1 MELKG
6 KKVLVVGFGTTGIA
20 VTRFLIQMGAVV
32 TITDLR
38 REISIP
44 EEFLQNGVMA
54 ETGGHDRKTFL
65 DQNLIVVSPGVPFT
79 SEPIVQAQE
88 AGIDAISE
96 IELAYQYLETPL
108 IAVTGTNGKTTTTSL
123 LGEIFRSDGKDVFVG
138 GNIGTPL
145 IEYATG
151 PRKSD
156 YVIAEISSF
165 QLEGIKTFKPHIAVM
180 LNITADH
187 LDRYPSFKEYVDA
200 KKAIFRYQDERDF
213 AVLNSD
219 DQEIQ
224 LLKNTVMAKRLFF
237 STTEL
242 QKNGACY
249 NGSYDF
255 RLGDKSVQLAD
266 QDFRLQGIHNKEN
279 MLAALCV
286 SLLCKIR
293 PETITH
299 VFKTFTGLPH
309 QMEFVDEIEGV
320 SFYNDSKGTNVGACV
335 KSLESLNAPLVLIAG
350 GKDKGGSYEPLKEL
364 IREKVKG
371 LVLIGEARERI
382 EQELGSIVDT
392 YRADSLESAVA
403 EAFGM
408 SDSGESILFSPA
420 CSSFDMFKSYAQRG
434 DCFKDLVKG
443 LKNSLQNTC

>member
-20 VTRFLIQMGAVV
+20 TTRFLIKKGAVV

-44 EEFLQNGVMA
+44 EEFLQNGVRV
-54 ETGGHDRKTFL
+54 ETGRHDRKTFL

-79 SEPIVQAQE
+79 SGPIVQALE
-88 AGIDAISE
+88 AGIEVISE
-96 IELAYQYLETPL
+96 IELAYRYLETPL

-145 IEYATG
+145 IEYTTG

-165 QLEGIKTFKPHIAVM
+165 QLEGIKTFKPHIAVL

-187 LDRYPSFKEYVDA
+187 LDRYPSFNEYVDA
-200 KKAIFRYQDERDF
+200 KKAIFRYQDKSDF

-224 LLKNTVMAKRLFF
+224 SFQNTIMAERLFF
-237 STTEL
+237 STSEPL
-242 QKNGACY
+242 KNGACY
-249 NGSYDF
+249 NGSYNF
-255 RLGDKSVQLAD
+255 RLGDESVQLPD
-266 QDFRLQGIHNKEN
+266 QGFQLQGIHNKEN

-286 SLLCKIR
+286 SLLCGIH
-293 PETITH
+293 PETVTR

-309 QMEFVDEIEGV
+309 RMEFVDEIEGV
-320 SFYNDSKGTNVGACV
+320 RFYNDSKGTNVGACV
-335 KSLESLNAPLVLIAG
+335 KSLESLNPPLVLIAG

-364 IREKVKG
+364 IRKKVKG

-382 EQELGSIVDT
+382 EKELGSIVAT
-392 YRADSLESAVA
+392 FRADSLESAVA

-443 LKNSLQNTC
+443 LKNSLKNTC